1 MGKIMAEKPARDNN
15 LLFLMMVCLQMLAI
29 TFSCFQIQ
37 AQTIYKFDFGI
48 STNPPLAG
56 YTKATPA
63 NKYTAAYDND
73 NTNGTFG
80 FENWYSTAFGAFSR
94 GSTNDNL
101 NRDFIYAKPHGGGF
115 SSFYFSVRVPEG
127 KYTVTFYIGDP
138 GDTSTTTIKA
148 ESRRLLV
155 ENLHL
160 AKGQLATRTFT
171 VIRREPAIAG
181 GGSVSLD
188 YSHGR
193 EDPSICLDWDHKLTF
208 EFSGARPCIGGLDI
222 VPVDSGITFHLCG
235 NSTIVEQE
243 DEPWSC
249 WGQFIH
255 RFYNSGIIINDLGSS
270 GLQSSS
276 FKNQKRLAKIC
287 SVMKPGDYLFFE
299 FGHNEDATDAG
310 RATFKQNMQTYY
322 DSATKHQATMVF
334 VTPTARHA
342 DTDPATSVGQFAQN
356 TRDYAKALT
365 GSKVV
370 DLNASVLDMKTAL
383 ANSAYGS
390 DNTAIYCHVSASP
403 QWPDQ
408 PAVNDGTHFCDFGG
422 YELAKWVAQTG
433 MKAAGIDLQKYLLD
447 TAAFDP
453 NKPDFKSAWS
463 FPYSLD
469 TVFRHSTPGATVY
482 KDTVSAVTGLLSGG
496 NAQSFPHSISINLVS
511 LALTYSVSAAGNADF
526 GVFSMNGKVVARKLL
541 TIEKTGSIAWKD
553 LGNLPTGIYFIRM
566 KVNGSEAGKNTFLK
580 L

>member
-1 MGKIMAEKPARDNN
+1 
-15 LLFLMMVCLQMLAI
+15 
-29 TFSCFQIQ
+29 
-37 AQTIYKFDFGI
+37 
-48 STNPPLAG
+48 
-56 YTKATPA
+56 
-63 NKYTAAYDND
+63 
-73 NTNGTFG
+73 
-80 FENWYSTAFGAFSR
+80 
-94 GSTNDNL
+94 
-101 NRDFIYAKPHGGGF
+101 
-115 SSFYFSVRVPEG
+115 VPEG

-160 AKGQLATRTFT
+160 AKGQFATRTFT
-171 VIRREPAIAG
+171 IIRRESSIAG

-208 EFSGARPCIGGLDI
+208 EFCGARPCIGGLDI

-243 DEPWSC
+243 NEPWSC

-370 DLNASVLDMKTAL
+370 DLNAAVLDMKAAL
-383 ANSAYGS
+383 ANPAYGS
-390 DNTAIYCHVSASP
+390 DNTAIYCHVPASP
-403 QWPDQ
+403 LWPDQ

-453 NKPDFKSAWS
+453 NKPDLKSAWGFS
-463 FPYSLD
+463 FSLD

-482 KDTVSAVTGLLSGG
+482 KDTVSAVTGLISNGSIS
-496 NAQSFPHSISINLVS
+496 SFPHSLSMNAGTFTIEYSFCEAGNSEISI
-511 LALTYSVSAAGNADF
+511 
-526 GVFSMNGKVVARKLL
+526 FSMNGKVAARKRLAL
-541 TIEKTGSIAWKD
+541 QKTGRSH
-553 LGNLPTGIYFIRM
+553 
-566 KVNGSEAGKNTFLK
+566 GKNWANCRREFILS
-580 L
+580 